1 MLSCPLSFTFCK
13 SFFGIGGFGR
23 YCAQRCDCALRIAIG
38 LSACLSHAHASIP
51 LRTCVARVIA
61 AQCRPVRVP
70 NWCGSALG
78 ITGRRTRACT
88 AAVSRPPQ
96 PRALARPHGGSIRD
110 NKIRLLGFTCYAC
123 LSYLILSYLCKAAR
137 RASRQLF
144 PCVCVYEIFV
154 RSFLPSSD
162 AARAGSV
169 PPIPPP
175 CRAKRPGRQCSSTD
189 SSSCSATP

>member
-23 YCAQRCDCALRIAIG
+23 YCAQRCDCGLRLGFGVFVTRTRHSTPLHPAPPWALHLCR
-38 LSACLSHAHASIP
+38 ASY
-51 LRTCVARVIA
+51 RA

-137 RASRQLF
+137 RASRHLF

-162 AARAGSV
+162 AGFRIFAG
-169 PPIPPP
+169 
-175 CRAKRPGRQCSSTD
+175 
-189 SSSCSATP
+189 